1 MAWRTWR
8 RIGRTTTAIAFA
20 LLALTAQPDDTAAQ
34 AWPNKPIRFVIPFAP
49 GGATD
54 VVGRLVADRLAPL
67 LGQPVVI
74 ENRPGGGG
82 NLAANLVAK
91 APADGYTLMV
101 GNHPGYTVG
110 PALSRDAGFDPV
122 RDFTAISMLAGQ
134 TLLLNVHVSFPA
146 ATLAEFVQHVKA
158 NPGKYD
164 YATPGNGTPHHL
176 AMELLKLTAGLDI
189 VHVAYRGGGP
199 MTQDVVAGRV
209 PMMFGSYV
217 IAGPHLEAGKLRALG
232 ATGRARV
239 PQWDKVPTIAEQG
252 MPDFEVTT
260 FFPLVGPAGLPAAI
274 VDRLARDVQAVL
286 AMADVR
292 ERLTTT
298 GFELSPPISPSAFAA
313 VIEREVAKWAKV
325 IKDANIKP
333 E

>member
-1 MAWRTWR
+1 MTRGIVRAA
-8 RIGRTTTAIAFA
+8 GLAV
-20 LLALTAQPDDTAAQ
+20 LALVLAIGHGAGAAAQ
-34 AWPNKPIRFVIPFAP
+34 AWPSKPIRFVIPFAP

-54 VVGRLVADRLAPL
+54 VVGRLVGDKLASL

-82 NLAANLVAK
+82 NLAANFVAK

-110 PALSRDAGFDPV
+110 PALSKDAGFDPV

-146 ATLAEFVQHVKA
+146 ATLAEFVAHVKA
-158 NPGKYD
+158 NPGKFD

-239 PQWDKVPTIAEQG
+239 PQWNKVPTFAEQG
-252 MPDFEVTT
+252 YPDFEVTT
-260 FFPLVGPAGLPAAI
+260 FFPLVGPAGLPAA
-274 VDRLARDVQAVL
+274 VVERLAKEVQVVL
-286 AMADVR
+286 AMDDVR
-292 ERLTTT
+292 QRLTTT
-298 GFELSPPISPSAFAA
+298 GFELSPPVTPAAFAA

-325 IKDANIKP
+325 IKDADIKP